1 MHLTIHN
8 GRLLNEDELRGLR
21 AYHQRRDEEMN
32 NVYDRAHE
40 LARALQS
47 SEEALAVENAMKEI
61 DSEPETKSMLNDFR
75 TRQVELQQK
84 MMTGAMPDP
93 QEMEKM
99 EQVYQVISMNPN
111 IAKLFEAERRLAGII
126 QDVNKIVTDSLSH
139 LYQE

>member
-1 MHLTIHN
+1 MT
-8 GRLLNEDELRGLR
+8 
-21 AYHQRRDEEMN
+21 

-61 DSEPETKSMLNDFR
+61 DQEPETKKMLNDFR

-84 MMTGAMPDP
+84 MMTGAMPD
-93 QEMEKM
+93 QDEMQKM
-99 EQVYQVISMNPN
+99 EQLYQVISMNTS
-111 IAKLFEAERRLAGII
+111 IAKLFDAERRLASVI